1 MHLHILGCTLGCC
14 TMQDVKRW
22 AGFYI
27 FAVWIHLLLCHWSA
41 LVSHWDAWWDHCCW
55 GFFLS
60 KRDYCHSEHC
70 VRPGCELDPKAGQ
83 ITLVDPLTMNGKQ
96 IFLHCC
102 FGGKEM
108 VVVCVSSCSIDTS
121 ESNISEQNS
130 ISSSSRQQLI
140 TAPSFQAE
148 PSVGKTFFFC
158 HCGFNWSH
166 QSSWQMSPSPI
177 KLASSWMLWRINYF
191 IKLQCAVCL
200 LLSVIWLEIN
210 KLSGRA
216 C

>member
-1 MHLHILGCTLGCC
+1 MSRVLYFCCVNPSPTVPLMCTRVSLRCMMGP
-14 TMQDVKRW
+14 
-22 AGFYI
+22 
-27 FAVWIHLLLCHWSA
+27 LLL
-41 LVSHWDAWWDHCCW
+41 

-108 VVVCVSSCSIDTS
+108 FVVCVSSCSIDTP
-121 ESNISEQNS
+121 ESNNSEQNS

-148 PSVGKTFFFC
+148 PSVGKKFFLC

-166 QSSWQMSPSPI
+166 QSS
-177 KLASSWMLWRINYF
+177 
-191 IKLQCAVCL
+191 
-200 LLSVIWLEIN
+200 
-210 KLSGRA
+210 
-216 C
+216 